1 MDTINQTLKQIREV
15 RELSQKQVA
24 QKMNKTQSAY
34 ARIEIGDTKLDVET
48 LELFA
53 KTMGMRTVDIITY
66 PEKWGPIENRE
77 EKEETKVVLQIEL
90 KKDKKDQVLKL
101 AFGEN
106 ILEIL
111 NK

>member
-1 MDTINQTLKQIREV
+1 MNTINQTLKQIREV

-24 QKMNKTQSAY
+24 QKLNKTQSAY
-34 ARIEIGDTKLDVET
+34 ARIEIGDTKLDMET

-53 KTMGMRTVDIITY
+53 KAMGMTVVDIFTY
-66 PEKWGPIENRE
+66 PEKWGPMEQRE
-77 EKEETKVVLQIEL
+77 EREETKVTLQIEL
-90 KKDKKDQVLKL
+90 KKEKKEQVLKL